1 MFLQEPI
8 TPELAGIDSSTQEC
22 SVVLGFTACPLR
34 GRPEKIVSKW
44 YASTTK
50 NLNSCSLQCMSLQW
64 DRVLTSDISG
74 FLQFTSC
81 HISHKLEIKCF
92 LLGWA
97 SHLKFVLFNTGLLG
111 GLSIRKWSISFSLH
125 TFIKK

>member
-8 TPELAGIDSSTQEC
+8 TPELAGIESSTQEC

-64 DRVLTSDISG
+64 DRVLTSDMSG

-97 SHLKFVLFNTGLLG
+97 SHLKFVLFNTGL
-111 GLSIRKWSISFSLH
+111 H
-125 TFIKK
+125 TFIKKVRANISLVPMSQLQ